1 MGFRRLSSEQA
12 GLSPAQVI
20 LAVLVLGIVEQVV
33 TVAVRRVGL

>member
-1 MGFRRLSSEQA
+1 MGLRGLSSEQA

-20 LAVLVLGIVEQVV
+20 LAVLVLGIVALVV